1 MKKTIAIIGGGVAG
15 LSAGIYGQRAGYE
28 TTIYEKNS
36 VLGGSLSGWY
46 RNGFAIDNC
55 LHWLTGTAENTPT
68 NELWKDLGVLNDE
81 TKIVKRPYLVSSE
94 TNGVRVTLWR
104 DTERTRKE
112 MLAISPEDATEINLF
127 IDVVNV
133 ASDLTANLSH
143 FTKLAKTMSEAETVL
158 NHFDFARRTMLYMGL
173 NLEQWANKF
182 KSEAIRNLLLDFSA
196 KEYESYWL
204 IVVYSF
210 FASGN
215 ADIIEGGSIKI
226 ADDLIKTYINEGGK
240 FEPNMA
246 AKQIILK
253 KKKLPKLEK
262 KAKIRTKRA
271 EKIIFEN
278 GMEVEADYII
288 CACDLKYVFKKL
300 IKRKAHVPKIIRK
313 IFQNEKQY
321 PIYSA
326 FQVAYSVDSLFEE
339 IDDSLGFECNPIEVA
354 MQKVNR
360 IYLKNYR
367 SYGDYIAPEGKTVV
381 QCMIYQYEKDY
392 KFWKKLHKSDIN
404 RYNQAKLNVANA
416 IKTEIIKKFPEMEG
430 KIEVLDTW
438 TPYTYAYRNNDT
450 NGAYMRFITTAI
462 SRKAS
467 ISPVI
472 GGIENVFL
480 AGHWLRYPGGLPM
493 AALTGKDAIE
503 IIGEQSKP
511 IIPFMNQI
519 AEKITDV
526 KEKIVNP

>member
-1 MKKTIAIIGGGVAG
+1 M
-15 LSAGIYGQRAGYE
+15 
-28 TTIYEKNS
+28 
-36 VLGGSLSGWY
+36 
-46 RNGFAIDNC
+46 
-55 LHWLTGTAENTPT
+55 
-68 NELWKDLGVLNDE
+68 
-81 TKIVKRPYLVSSE
+81 
-94 TNGVRVTLWR
+94 
-104 DTERTRKE
+104 
-112 MLAISPEDATEINLF
+112 
-127 IDVVNV
+127 
-133 ASDLTANLSH
+133 
-143 FTKLAKTMSEAETVL
+143 
-158 NHFDFARRTMLYMGL
+158 
-173 NLEQWANKF
+173 
-182 KSEAIRNLLLDFSA
+182 
-196 KEYESYWL
+196 
-204 IVVYSF
+204 
-210 FASGN
+210 
-215 ADIIEGGSIKI
+215 
-226 ADDLIKTYINEGGK
+226 
-240 FEPNMA
+240 
-246 AKQIILK
+246 
-253 KKKLPKLEK
+253 
-262 KAKIRTKRA
+262 
-271 EKIIFEN
+271 
-278 GMEVEADYII
+278 
-288 CACDLKYVFKKL
+288 
-300 IKRKAHVPKIIRK
+300 
-313 IFQNEKQY
+313 
-321 PIYSA
+321 
-326 FQVAYSVDSLFEE
+326 DSLFEE

-503 IIGEQSKP
+503 TIGEQSKP